1 MTAVRQPAQVWLRG
15 RGRGRR
21 LGSGLSISNRTALIA
36 LALVFA
42 LALFG
47 SLLAP
52 YSPVK
57 SAGPSLSAP
66 NAHFLLGTDQV
77 GRDILSRIL
86 VGIAST
92 WFGALAVVA
101 SGVIIGGL
109 VGLLAGMAG
118 GVVDWL
124 LMRLTDL
131 FLALPA
137 TILAIVVVAALG
149 PSLLH
154 TLIAI
159 GTVWWPLYAR
169 VVRGE
174 VRAIVTRPH
183 IDAARMSKVGW
194 LRMAAR
200 HVLPGTFPA
209 VIVTASLDVGVAMLT
224 VATLSFLGL
233 GQLEPAPELGSM
245 TASGLPYL
253 LSDWWIAIM
262 PALVVFLLTLI
273 SNFAGD
279 AARDLVGGRR

>member
-1 MTAVRQPAQVWLRG
+1 MAAVDASSQFRVRG
-15 RGRGRR
+15 RGLR
-21 LGSGLSISNRTALIA
+21 LTEKLSISNRTALV
-36 LALVFA
+36 ALVIVFLVA
-42 LALFG
+42 LLG
-47 SLLAP
+47 SHLAP

-57 SAGPSLSAP
+57 SVGPSLSAP
-66 NAHFLLGTDQV
+66 SARFPLGTDQV

-86 VGIAST
+86 TGVAST

-109 VGLLAGMAG
+109 VGLVAGMMG
-118 GVVDWL
+118 GAVDWV
-124 LMRLTDL
+124 LMRITDM

-154 TLIAI
+154 TLVAI
-159 GTVWWPLYAR
+159 GIVWWPLYAR

-183 IDAARMSKVGW
+183 IDAARMAKVGR
-194 LRMAAR
+194 LRLAAR
-200 HVLPGTFPA
+200 HVLPGTFPV

-253 LSDWWIAIM
+253 LSDWWVPIM
-262 PALVVFLLTLI
+262 PAVVVFLLTLI

-279 AARDLVGGRR
+279 AARDLVGTRR